1 MKNIT
6 AQYRDLLEGK
16 MSQAN
21 FLTNVRRDFPHL
33 VTNIN
38 SFQDTVKILKSKRIL
53 SEVEIK
59 NTNNETPKEIGFDH
73 VNYYQLTKGTNYE
86 LERMDVISDENY
98 VKARNKALDNI
109 KKDPDAYRELIV
121 HNVKDIKERDKDL
134 QMVPVEKNNLVDKAN
149 AMKATQKDAKANTQ
163 TTLGKQESAKKGG
176 IKKVKHMTMAP
187 KRSKGVEYFETP
199 GKEKVIALKEHL
211 LKEFDESTKE
221 TENLTIGQRVMKN
234 DGSKV
239 GIITDLDTGTLTA
252 TVKWDDGEIE
262 HVQTNV
268 LTGKNVPEKSEK
280 PVEEKRFNAKEA
292 VNKLKELKEK
302 ILRRIKEDDTQSYET
317 NNGEVVTASK
327 ETGDNLV
334 NQGKLKNLPD
344 ENS

>member
-59 NTNNETPKEIGFDH
+59 NPNNETPKEIGFDH

-86 LERMDVISDENY
+86 LEQMDVISDENY
-98 VKARNKALDNI
+98 VEARNKALDNI

-121 HNVKDIKERDKDL
+121 HNLKDIKKRDKNL

-149 AMKATQKDAKANTQ
+149 AMKATQKDAKTNTQ

-176 IKKVKHMTMAP
+176 IKKVKHMTMSP
-187 KRSKGVEYFETP
+187 KRYKGVEYFETP

-211 LKEFDESTKE
+211 LKEFDDPKKPI
-221 TENLTIGQRVMKN
+221 ENLVSGQRVMKR
-234 DGSKV
+234 GEESKT
-239 GIITDLDTGTLTA
+239 GNITDLDTGTLTA
-252 TVKWDDGEIE
+252 TVKWDNGEIE

-268 LTGKNVPEKSEK
+268 LTGKDVPEK
-280 PVEEKRFNAKEA
+280 PVEEKRFNPKEA
-292 VNKLKELKEK
+292 IDKLKELKEK
-302 ILRRIKEDDTQSYET
+302 ILRRIKEDVIVKDEEGKEHYISGDSEEDKKITF
-317 NNGEVVTASK
+317 NNRYAKIVKKS
-327 ETGDNLV
+327 
-334 NQGKLKNLPD
+334 
-344 ENS
+344 

>member
-59 NTNNETPKEIGFDH
+59 NPNNETPKEIGFDH

-86 LERMDVISDENY
+86 LEQMDVISDENY
-98 VKARNKALDNI
+98 VEARNKALDNI

-121 HNVKDIKERDKDL
+121 HNLKDIKKRDKNL
-134 QMVPVEKNNLVDKAN
+134 QMVPVGENNLVDKPN
-149 AMKATQKDAKANTQ
+149 AMKATQKDAKTNTQ

-176 IKKVKHMTMAP
+176 IKKVKHMTMSP
-187 KRSKGVEYFETP
+187 KRYKGVKYFETP

-211 LKEFDESTKE
+211 LKEFDESTKK

-252 TVKWDDGEIE
+252 TVKWDDGKIE

-268 LTGKNVPEKSEK
+268 LTGKDVPEK
-280 PVEEKRFNAKEA
+280 PVEEKRFNPKEA
-292 VNKLKELKEK
+292 VDKFKNLKERLVKK
-302 ILRRIKEDDTQSYET
+302 IKEELFQGPDGVQSLDP
-317 NNGEVVTASK
+317 NNPQDKKTM
-327 ETGDNLV
+327 GDRDF
-334 NQGKLKNLPD
+334 KNTFKQVQPIK
-344 ENS
+344 